1 MTVDLWSVSYFTFCG
16 FSYWWNHRCN
26 FVGGPFENNSYHLL
40 LYMHYHPHEAN
51 IRPLQVLPSLEVSFQ
66 ISPCPSRLQEF
77 LVRMDVVNSTSSHG
91 FQVHQLST
99 VGHQWE
105 ISLLQ
110 PVNTAFP
117 SQSLMAGQT
126 LTCFFM
132 LKVGANDEPL
142 ASLSWRRIFSNLP
155 LCFFFPWW
163 NGVGKRFA
171 LFIILSHTTWF

>member
-1 MTVDLWSVSYFTFCG
+1 
-16 FSYWWNHRCN
+16 
-26 FVGGPFENNSYHLL
+26 
-40 LYMHYHPHEAN
+40 MHYHPCEAN

-126 LTCFFM
+126 LTCFFL

-142 ASLSWRRIFSNLP
+142 ASLSWRRIFSNHP
-155 LCFFFPWW
+155 LCFFFFLGGMGWG
-163 NGVGKRFA
+163 NVLLYSLYYLIQHGFRNK
-171 LFIILSHTTWF
+171 LTLT